1 MPIAAVPHYVQRYIQ
16 GKSFEAASPALRFGL
31 LLPIWTT
38 RKDQEEELRKRS
50 ERRSREAAGL
60 QQLIRANG
68 MAAAIARLVAD
79 KSLPGVWDKNDAGAR
94 RVWQG
99 LARLNE
105 TDQDCMKALLERQRA
120 CAETLPS
127 ARLLRLEA
135 VSTAPFTTGLG
146 NAHPLENGFS
156 FLNPYGLPYLP
167 GSGVKGVVRQAARE
181 LAGGAWPNAHRWDD
195 TPRYE
200 FPSADDE
207 EPAPK
212 LTCAE
217 VLFGRETEEGK
228 TDHFRGVLT
237 FWDVIPRILVE
248 SLVESL
254 LVEIMTPHQSHYYQ
268 QKPEAGSTTPHDSG
282 QPNPICFLT
291 VPPGSKFVFHVDC
304 DLVRLKRLAPDLLEN
319 ERWKTILEAA
329 FEHAFRWLG
338 FGAKTA
344 VGYGAMQMHR
354 EADPPPGP
362 DPKTP
367 ASTETEIWTGATL
380 RYNPGQQ
387 NVTARRGHQDTAPL
401 RGDALASL
409 FGRLGPERTEQLKRK
424 KTLGPIDVKVTKEGN
439 LIRLIGL
446 AD

>member
-1 MPIAAVPHYVQRYIQ
+1 MPVAAVPEYLRPHIQ
-16 GKSFEAASPALRFGL
+16 GESLKAASPALRFGL
-31 LLPIWTT
+31 LLPIWTDGW
-38 RKDQEEELRKRS
+38 RKINRIPEETWKKITHLSNCDRNCMG
-50 ERRSREAAGL
+50 A
-60 QQLIRANG
+60 LI
-68 MAAAIARLVAD
+68 
-79 KSLPGVWDKNDAGAR
+79 K
-94 RVWQG
+94 
-99 LARLNE
+99 
-105 TDQDCMKALLERQRA
+105 RQRA
-120 CAETLPS
+120 CADTLPP

-135 VSTAPFTTGLG
+135 IGTAPFTTGLG

-181 LAGGAWPNAHRWDD
+181 LASGAWPDAHGWDD
-195 TPRYE
+195 TPRYD

-237 FWDVIPRILVE
+237 FWDVIPRI
-248 SLVESL
+248 LVESL

-344 VGYGAMQMHR
+344 VGYGAMQILR
-354 EADPPPGP
+354 EAPGSAP
-362 DPKTP
+362 ETP
-367 ASTETEIWTGATL
+367 ATIETDIWTGATL

>member
-31 LLPIWTT
+31 LLRVWTALD
-38 RKDQEEELRKRS
+38 DQRAELRKRA
-50 ERRSREAAGL
+50 ERKSPAGL
-60 QQLIRANG
+60 QLRSLIKRVGEDEAVRQLVENG
-68 MAAAIARLVAD
+68 ELPRLWEKNDDGEAAAWQDIVRLGPSHRA
-79 KSLPGVWDKNDAGAR
+79 
-94 RVWQG
+94 
-99 LARLNE
+99 
-105 TDQDCMKALLERQRA
+105 CMSALLERQRA
-120 CAETLPS
+120 CADTLAP

-181 LAGGAWPNAHRWDD
+181 LASGAWPNAHGWHD

-237 FWDVIPRILVE
+237 FWDVIPIISVD
-248 SLVESL
+248 SL

-291 VPPGSKFVFHVDC
+291 VPPRSEFVFHVDC

-319 ERWKTILEAA
+319 ERWKTPLEAA

-344 VGYGAMQMHR
+344 VGYGAMQMRR
-354 EADPPPGP
+354 EASPAPGSAP
-362 DPKTP
+362 RTP
-367 ASTETEIWTGATL
+367 ASTETEIWTGAML

-387 NVTARRGHQDTAPL
+387 TVTASRGNQNTAPMQ
-401 RGDALASL
+401 GNMLASL
-409 FGRLGPERTEQLKRK
+409 LSQLGPERTEQLKRK
-424 KTLGPIDVKVTKEGN
+424 KMLGPINVQVTKEGN